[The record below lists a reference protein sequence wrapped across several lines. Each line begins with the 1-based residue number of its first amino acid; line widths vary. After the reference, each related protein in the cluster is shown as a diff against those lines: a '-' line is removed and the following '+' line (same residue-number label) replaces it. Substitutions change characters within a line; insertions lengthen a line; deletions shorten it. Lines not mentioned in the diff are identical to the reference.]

1 MNLFENIQRILR
13 EETKYKIM
21 SKEIRQMID
30 KVKNFKEFLNE
41 NKNIFKDKLLYH
53 LDGGTILDSV
63 ENIDIFI
70 NYFKGNI
77 PQELK
82 YEGVL
87 YRVFQ
92 TKSKTLY
99 EKVLKNGFDVL
110 ENQKYYACSKS
121 LKGIKSVLLKTSKRR
136 YKYYIVFKFNVNN
149 DDVLFDIN
157 NVIDYIGLDENRF
170 RDEEEVLVLSNKI
183 PHIPKENIIKDGL
196 L

>member
-1 MNLFENIQRILR
+1 
-13 EETKYKIM
+13 M

-30 KVKNFKEFLNE
+30 KVKKFNQFINE
-41 NKNIFKDKLLYH
+41 NKNIFKNKLLNH
-53 LDGGTILDSV
+53 LAGGTIVDSV
-63 ENIDIFI
+63 ENIDVFI

-99 EKVLKNGFDVL
+99 EKVLKNGFNVL

-121 LKGIKSVLLKTSKRR
+121 LKGIKSVLLKTTNRR

-157 NVIDYIGLDENRF
+157 KVIDYIGLDENRF
-170 RDEEEVLVLSNKI
+170 RDEEEVLILSNKI
-183 PHIPKENIIKDGL
+183 PHIPKENIVKNGL